1 MNTGFRKGNNLWY
14 WRRERQVSLYLCLI
28 PCIIIIFKSR
38 QNQKPQF
45 HMWLW
50 IPPKSCMRNRKSVDN
65 RRRETTGGKRRHVD
79 LENVAWWTTTIFFV
93 QNFLTRNKFY
103 CAFETA
109 DKIESLFAYQDRLH
123 LWIELKKQSPGCLYS
138 DFIALQFSYS
148 LLHQNPYI
156 SLFLRSKLARSEI

>member
-1 MNTGFRKGNNLWY
+1 MILKTRTSSELVFVPHSMHNN
-14 WRRERQVSLYLCLI
+14 YLQI
-28 PCIIIIFKSR
+28 TTKS
-38 QNQKPQF
+38 KASF
-45 HMWLW
+45 
-50 IPPKSCMRNRKSVDN
+50 ICDCESPPKSCMRNRKSVDN

-138 DFIALQFSYS
+138 DFIAFQFSYS

-156 SLFLRSKLARSEI
+156 SLFLRSKLARSKI